1 MKLIDTSRVPRK
13 KWTAWHSPQA
23 LLCINT
29 KMREIEKTRGLAFHK
44 GWLNPSQVVE
54 NGEIAVSL
62 LQTATQEIHNIQKRL
77 RGIEGCLLKE
87 LSFAKSKPSPD
98 ATLKDIV
105 QEQIEQIH
113 LIAKETI
120 FKERQLLNGKLGIA
134 GKGRMTRV
142 LTGSA
147 YSQEKLNNP
156 VRVELLRVATHSV
169 LTGHQQLTDE
179 LVRQETQIALSENG
193 TLVKYKIASNETVES
208 LIEGLRALAIQNG
221 LDLEVRLNDE
231 GLLEVSH
238 RQYGSP
244 FVFSGRS
251 QKTRILSK
259 RSNSFHLCQ
268 LGENCLGKVNGR
280 FVKSRGQLLL
290 CEVQLDGLEG
300 LSILWENEELGI
312 DYLTLSHNAV
322 AVPGGHFIRPSGL
335 WIAIRSCDPN
345 DLAQGVNNKSGF
357 ASLADVSPESW
368 QSTYDTLYFVQLSLV
383 ELAESLSLLA
393 TRQTQFEEMAMRALE
408 ATDFGENQE
417 PPRALDSESIAL
429 MATMLEQVFAPQ
441 NRR

>member
-1 MKLIDTSRVPRK
+1 M
-13 KWTAWHSPQA
+13 
-23 LLCINT
+23 
-29 KMREIEKTRGLAFHK
+29 RGLTFHK

-77 RGIEGCLLKE
+77 RGIEDYLLKE

-98 ATLKDIV
+98 STLKGIV

-113 LIAKETI
+113 WITKETI
-120 FKERQLLNGKLGIA
+120 FKERQLLNGQLGIA
-134 GKGRMTRV
+134 GKGRMSRI
-142 LTGSA
+142 LTGSP
-147 YSQEKLNNP
+147 YSQEKLDSLI
-156 VRVELLRVATHSV
+156 RVELLRVATHSV

-179 LVRQETQIALSENG
+179 LVRQETQIVLSENG
-193 TLVKYKIASNETVES
+193 NLGKYKIASNETVES
-208 LIEGLRALAIQNG
+208 LVEGLRALALQNG
-221 LDLEVRLNDE
+221 LDLEVRVNDE

-244 FVFSGRS
+244 FIFSGCS

-259 RSNSFHLCQ
+259 RPNSFHFCH

-290 CEVQLDGLEG
+290 CEAQLDGLEG
-300 LSILWENEELGI
+300 VSILWENEKPGI

-322 AVPGGHFIRPSGL
+322 AVAGGSFIRQSEL
-335 WIAIRSCDPN
+335 WIAIRSCDPK

-357 ASLADVSPESW
+357 V
-368 QSTYDTLYFVQLSLV
+368 FVQLSLA
-383 ELAESLSLLA
+383 ELEENLSLLA

-408 ATDFGENQE
+408 ITNFEENKE
-417 PPRALDSESIAL
+417 PPRAIDSESIAL
-429 MATMLEQVFAPQ
+429 MATMLEQAFVSQ
-441 NRR
+441 NRC